1 MKMKW
6 FRFTTLWLTGFLL
19 AGLVCGVCSCSSIS
33 GQTAQIS
40 AHTTQY
46 AGAPPQPPTQPASVR
61 VLRFE
66 PTQPSQNIG
75 EIVLII
81 PPDTMQSKE
90 QVDDKLR
97 QEAAKLGADAVIVVD
112 DHFQPYGAD
121 FKYEWHLVADYDPSE
136 KLVAKAIK
144 LGNLPVTGRE
154 Q

>member
-6 FRFTTLWLTGFLL
+6 FRFTTLWLTGVLL
-19 AGLVCGVCSCSSIS
+19 AALVCGVCSCSSFS

-40 AHTTQY
+40 AHTTPY
-46 AGAPPQPPTQPASVR
+46 VGAPPTQPANVR

-81 PPDTMQSKE
+81 PPDGIQSKE
-90 QVDDKLR
+90 QVDDKLME
-97 QEAAKLGADAVIVVD
+97 EAAKLGADAVVVVD
-112 DHFQPYGAD
+112 DHLQPYGAD
-121 FKYEWHLVADYDPSE
+121 FKYEWHFVADYDQSE

-144 LGNLPVTGRE
+144 LGTLPVTGRE
-154 Q
+154 P